1 MNSEFIDVTAVRVVD
16 GYQLELI
23 WADGALTTID
33 AEPYLSTPAFE
44 LLRDPATFATVT
56 VEPETGTVVWPN
68 GADISLEELRSKSR
82 TAVRANTQRS
92 SRKREMTPDELRQH
106 ITDLEVLMRAA
117 GLVPGLLPRPRTT
130 NPSSD
135 RTASGGRLGGRSED
149 AAEGRRAV
157 SLIRGCSARRAMI
170 RAYSGGCGI

>member
-117 GLVPGLLPRPRTT
+117 GLVPGLCP
-130 NPSSD
+130 
-135 RTASGGRLGGRSED
+135 GR
-149 AAEGRRAV
+149 GRRTRAV
-157 SLIRGCSARRAMI
+157 IGRRVAADSEAGRKMPRRGVGPSV
-170 RAYSGGCGI
+170 